1 MGLNVYAFEAL
12 DKYEKQG
19 ASQAKRLEPQKESYS
34 GSRMPHTQ
42 GVLKT
47 KTTLKTKTS
56 KTKTSKTT
64 VRHRKHLETHI
75 ATTRSRSICL
85 HLQNLI
91 RTYRDDSFL
100 KH

>member
-1 MGLNVYAFEAL
+1 MGLNIYAFEAL

-19 ASQAKRLEPQKESYS
+19 TSQAKRLEPQKESYS

-56 KTKTSKTT
+56 KTKTSKTPRNT
-64 VRHRKHLETHI
+64 HRHN
-75 ATTRSRSICL
+75 SRSICL